1 MIYFV
6 ICGCEEIRKRKC
18 KELQGLKP
26 PLFWEFRYVAPEGAT
41 HKDLNEQKKEENASA
56 REPSIGDRAVV
67 FRGHRQDCL
76 CYWNA
81 KSRGDAGGTNCKGKD
96 ARPEASGTNRKC
108 ANRSGIKSEG
118 ENLGRY
124 VYDSG
129 GADLGCGVA
138 MSDYDVRSSRC
149 SLACPG
155 CVLDAG

>member
-1 MIYFV
+1 MSPLK
-6 ICGCEEIRKRKC
+6 GRPTKIR
-18 KELQGLKP
+18 
-26 PLFWEFRYVAPEGAT
+26 T
-41 HKDLNEQKKEENASA
+41 EQKKEENASA

-108 ANRSGIKSEG
+108 ANRSGMKSEG

-155 CVLDAG
+155 CVLEAG

>member
-1 MIYFV
+1 MSPLK
-6 ICGCEEIRKRKC
+6 GRPTKIR
-18 KELQGLKP
+18 
-26 PLFWEFRYVAPEGAT
+26 T
-41 HKDLNEQKKEENASA
+41 EQKKKENASA
-56 REPSIGDRAVV
+56 REPSIGDRTFGVALAQAGMPVLLENKRAGETPAV
-67 FRGHRQDCL
+67 RTANSKMPGRRQR
-76 CYWNA
+76 YEPQM
-81 KSRGDAGGTNCKGKD
+81 CKQV
-96 ARPEASGTNRKC
+96 
-108 ANRSGIKSEG
+108 GIKSEG